1 MTSIKTHST
10 AINVGIQRYNT
21 MVWFICLLS
30 ILASCTEKTQE
41 TPLGVYAKIG
51 KIPPPD
57 GFVRDTTGI
66 DSFALYLRN
75 LDLKEDKT
83 VYLYNGQKKENQ
95 DAQFAVV
102 KMDIGNRDLQQC
114 ADAVIR
120 LRAEYLFGRKEY
132 KRIHYNFTNGERAEY
147 KSYAEGDRPVLLNN
161 QVRWARTAKRDY
173 SYKTFRKYLDV
184 VFTYAGTLSLS
195 GELMKISV
203 DEIQPGDVFIQTGY
217 PYGHAVMVA
226 DVAVN
231 KQTGQRAFMLVQSY
245 MPAQEIHVLKNPEKN
260 NNPWYT
266 IAYGHDLN
274 TPEWTFKSIDLR
286 RFND

>member
-1 MTSIKTHST
+1 MTPIKTHIP
-10 AINVGIQRYNT
+10 AINSCLRRYKS
-21 MVWFICLLS
+21 MMWFLCLVTL
-30 ILASCTEKTQE
+30 LASCTEKTQE
-41 TPLGVYAKIG
+41 KPLGVYDRIG

-66 DSFALYLRN
+66 DSFTLYLRN
-75 LDLKEDKT
+75 LELKEDKT

-102 KMDIGNRDLQQC
+102 KMDVGNRDLQQC

-120 LRAEYLFGRKEY
+120 LRAEYLFSRKEY

-184 VFTYAGTLSLS
+184 VFTYAGTLSLNA
-195 GELMKISV
+195 ELMKISV
-203 DEIQPGDVFIQTGY
+203 DEIQPGDIFIQTGY

-226 DVAVN
+226 DVAIN
-231 KQTGQRAFMLVQSY
+231 KQTGQRTFMLVQSY
-245 MPAQEIHVLKNPEKN
+245 MPAQEIHVLKNPEN
-260 NNPWYT
+260 TNNPWYT
-266 IAYGHDLN
+266 IAYGHDLH